1 MSLSVV
7 VIASVTKAVALTA
20 LIASALIAAVLVG
33 DRWDA
38 RGGGL

>member
-1 MSLSVV
+1 MSLTVV
-7 VIASVTKAVALTA
+7 VIASVTKGLALTA

-33 DRWDA
+33 DRWDT